1 MEAYMS
7 FLGNNRKEVV
17 NYFRNS
23 GVLAP
28 RGQFPSLLKM
38 QKDGTIT
45 DEQLLECAITLGFNP
60 DAPEQ
65 QEEQTVVSVPTN
77 VTVLKHQAKDGSVVQ
92 YGLLPFLRWSNSHK
106 YAVCQY
112 GNVELFVALGDKV
125 ANLWGFKARMEG
137 RDMSNELIPAT
148 LSSSKIITENGTYIR
163 GLRKNSEGV
172 MKGLWETSF
181 LASVHEGCQAII
193 EEQSQ
198 AFTYNDRITAV
209 MHTQDVDKPRAIEI
223 VKAEQE
229 RGGAEIVKAMSS
241 KSTLASLI
249 LSQNNG

>member
-1 MEAYMS
+1 MS

-17 NYFRNS
+17 DYFRNS

-45 DEQLLECAITLGFNP
+45 NEQLLECAMSLGFNP

-65 QEEQTVVSVPTN
+65 QEEQTIVSVPTN
-77 VTVLKHQAKDGSVVQ
+77 VTVLKHQTKDGSIVQ

-125 ANLWGFKARMEG
+125 ANLWGLTSRMEG
-137 RDMSNELIPAT
+137 RDMSNELIPVV
-148 LSSSKIITENGTYIR
+148 LSSSKIITENGTYTR

-181 LASVHEGCQAII
+181 LASVHEGCKTII
-193 EEQSQ
+193 DEQSKE
-198 AFTYNDRITAV
+198 FTYQDRITAV
-209 MHTQDVDKPRAIEI
+209 MQTQKVSKERAVEI
-223 VKAEQE
+223 IKAEQE
-229 RGGAEIVKAMSS
+229 RGGAEIVKAMST

-249 LSQNNG
+249 LNQNNG